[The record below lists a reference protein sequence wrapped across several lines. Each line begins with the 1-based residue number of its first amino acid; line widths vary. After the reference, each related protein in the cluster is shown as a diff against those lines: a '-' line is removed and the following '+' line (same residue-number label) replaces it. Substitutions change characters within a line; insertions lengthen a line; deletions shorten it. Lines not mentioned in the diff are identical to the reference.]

1 MTLLTNYQNM
11 NIQVHDLR
19 KTINTHNFTA
29 EFHRC
34 FSNAP
39 RAHLYNTKKILYEY
53 NMNEF
58 NMNEYNMKD
67 YNMNKTEFV
76 IKQDEIKP
84 LNIRP
89 IYKLLD
95 QVLYL
100 MNLSTINDK
109 SLIKMKFQRR
119 KACPYISDNIPEIF
133 FPEDY
138 KRIGIFCVNNHNITN
153 NIYNFNS
160 SAQYKTDTLIDML
173 KFELSPGFLCI
184 LNNTEDISMIPSSI
198 LVQDPYLDDGYEDTI
213 IISYHQNNTEKM
225 PYID

>member
-39 RAHLYNTKKILYEY
+39 RPNLYNTKKLLYEY
-53 NMNEF
+53 NMT
-58 NMNEYNMKD
+58 
-67 YNMNKTEFV
+67 KTEFV
-76 IKQDEIKP
+76 IKQDEIRP

-100 MNLSTINDK
+100 MDLSTINDK

-119 KACPYISDNIPEIF
+119 KACSYISDNIPEIF

-138 KRIGIFCVNNHNITN
+138 KKIGIFCVNNHNITN

-160 SAQYKTDTLIDML
+160 SAQYKTDTLIDIL